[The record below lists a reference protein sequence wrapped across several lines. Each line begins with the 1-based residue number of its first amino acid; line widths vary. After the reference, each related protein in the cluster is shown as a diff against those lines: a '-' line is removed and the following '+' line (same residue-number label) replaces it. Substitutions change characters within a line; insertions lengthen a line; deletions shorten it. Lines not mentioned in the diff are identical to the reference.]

1 MRIQT
6 PIVTSLRARDRAGD
20 PVADLP
26 WLGALVRLPLL
37 VVCVLAVLL
46 AVFPEPRLRFAE
58 EHNSV
63 ARLLLL
69 VMVPS
74 MALVVLAIELDVR
87 LARTARAGIEGARES
102 LAFATCFALALYAIW
117 LGIAAE
123 EARVRHLTEIV
134 FVGMIV
140 LAVSAPLLW
149 FTARSLA
156 VPRQRAILLGGFVA
170 VTAAV
175 ELSFD
180 FRSGE
185 AEERMLT
192 WHSLLI
198 ALALALR
205 LVSWGL
211 KEFRMPGTTRGQAL

>member
-1 MRIQT
+1 MMNQAQ
-6 PIVTSLRARDRAGD
+6 IVTSLNTGDRAGK
-20 PVADLP
+20 PLP
-26 WLGALVRLPLL
+26 DSRWPGAWVRLPLL

-46 AVFPEPRLRFAE
+46 AALPEPRLRFAE
-58 EHNSV
+58 AHDPV
-63 ARLLLL
+63 AHLLLL

-74 MALVVLAIELDVR
+74 MALVALAIELDVR
-87 LARTARAGIEGARES
+87 LARTARPGIEGARES
-102 LAFATCFALALYAIW
+102 LAFATCFALALYVIW

-123 EARVRHLTEIV
+123 EAKVSYLTEIV

-149 FTARSLA
+149 FTARSLVGA
-156 VPRQRAILLGGFVA
+156 RQRALLLGGFVA

-180 FRSGE
+180 LRGGE
-185 AEERMLT
+185 VEERMFT

-205 LVSWGL
+205 LGSWGL
-211 KEFRMPGTTRGQAL
+211 KEFRTTGD